1 MSRMLCYLSSE
12 PLPLADAVGDAVLA
26 EFAGLARLH
35 ADGWG
40 TAWRDAQTGE
50 IRVAGSATTPAGGEE
65 WTRAME
71 PASTSRLLYL
81 RFASRGAPP
90 AAENVQPFL
99 RGGAAFQHN
108 GLIAPR
114 ADLLGLLP
122 TEEESALRGTTDSEA
137 YFAAVRST
145 ARPVQGFPGAST
157 VAAAVAG
164 VRARFTDACLNAML
178 LTDSTLMIVHAA
190 GTRGAP
196 LAAFAD
202 RGFDAD
208 GLPPG
213 HGDGYDVLRSTVSA
227 RGARVIATTGI
238 DQESWTRLDD
248 ETVFS
253 VSPGGLAPTRMPARG
268 ARHP

>member
-1 MSRMLCYLSSE
+1 MSRMLCYLSAE
-12 PLPLADAVGDAVLA
+12 PLALADAVGDAALA
-26 EFAGLARLH
+26 EFADLARLH

-40 TAWRDAQTGE
+40 TAWRDVVTGG
-50 IRVAGSATTPAGGEE
+50 IRVAGSATTPVGGEE
-65 WTRAME
+65 WARAVE
-71 PASTSRLLYL
+71 AASTSRLVYL

-99 RGGAAFQHN
+99 RGEAAFQHN

-122 TEEESALRGTTDSEA
+122 AEETSALRGTTDSEA
-137 YFAAVRST
+137 YFAAIRGT
-145 ARPVQGFPGAST
+145 ARPVPGFPGAS
-157 VAAAVAG
+157 AVAG
-164 VRARFTDACLNAML
+164 AVARVRTRFAGACLNAML
-178 LTDSTLMIVHAA
+178 LTDTTLMVIHAA

-202 RGFDAD
+202 RGFDVD

-213 HGDGYDVLRSTVSA
+213 HGEDYNALRTTVSA

-248 ETVFS
+248 ETVFT
-253 VSPGGLAPTRMPARG
+253 VSPGALSPVPQPLAS
-268 ARHP
+268 